1 MGAAAPAVTPAQR
14 FGHTSQQHP
23 HEVRAIRRRTT
34 TGAPSP
40 FRRLGLAIVAIV
52 CGVVAFAVY
61 SQIAEG
67 GRIDAQ
73 VRQLQQQN
81 AALTQSISD
90 HQREIVDAQTVAWLE
105 EEARKLGYVLPG
117 EKVYEITPP
126 GHSTPA
132 SGGVNVALPS
142 FAIPT
147 PTPSP
152 TPSAAPTTKPSPT
165 PVTFNLPA
173 SSPSPGR

>member
-1 MGAAAPAVTPAQR
+1 MTLHNVSAIRLSNTPR
-14 FGHTSQQHP
+14 
-23 HEVRAIRRRTT
+23 EVRAIRRRTT
-34 TGAPSP
+34 SGASP
-40 FRRLGLAIVAIV
+40 FRRLTLALAAIV

-61 SQIAEG
+61 SQVAES
-67 GRIDAQ
+67 GRIDSQ
-73 VRQLQQQN
+73 VAQLQQQN
-81 AALTQSISD
+81 AALGQSIAD

-126 GHSTPA
+126 GRTGPQ

-152 TPSAAPTTKPSPT
+152 TPSATPSPVAPKPSSSPVTVASPT
-165 PVTFNLPA
+165 P
-173 SSPSPGR
+173 SPSPVR

>member
-1 MGAAAPAVTPAQR
+1 M
-14 FGHTSQQHP
+14 
-23 HEVRAIRRRTT
+23 
-34 TGAPSP
+34 
-40 FRRLGLAIVAIV
+40 LALAAIV

-61 SQIAEG
+61 SQIAES
-67 GRIDAQ
+67 GRIDSQ
-73 VRQLQQQN
+73 VAQLQQQN
-81 AALTQSISD
+81 AALAQSITD
-90 HQREIVDAQTVAWLE
+90 RQREIVDAQTVSWLE

-126 GHSTPA
+126 GRTGPQ

-152 TPSAAPTTKPSPT
+152 TPTPTALNPSPSAVGLGSPT
-165 PVTFNLPA
+165 
-173 SSPSPGR
+173 SSPAPAQ